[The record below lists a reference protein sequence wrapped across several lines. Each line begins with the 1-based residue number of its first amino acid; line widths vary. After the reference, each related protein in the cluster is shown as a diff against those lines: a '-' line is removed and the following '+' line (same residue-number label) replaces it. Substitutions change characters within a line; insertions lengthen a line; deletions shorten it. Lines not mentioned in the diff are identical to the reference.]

1 MSDKGSCKAGHRPR
15 DYADGGP
22 GGNRIRGEGGVAG
35 VACGPEVDEVRHLT
49 VGYCKVVQGTP
60 DGSHLEFDA
69 VIVAPFEIEKLLT
82 GGVYKNKRRDCG
94 AFHGLRAPVRLFYVN
109 GLLGKKYFQSGV
121 KKAGLGFQLELIG
134 RHDVP
139 LADVEFLSLLRHRI

>member
-1 MSDKGSCKAGHRPR
+1 M
-15 DYADGGP
+15 
-22 GGNRIRGEGGVAG
+22 
-35 VACGPEVDEVRHLT
+35 DEVRHLT
-49 VGYCKVVQGTP
+49 VGYCKIIQGTT

-109 GLLGKKYFQSGV
+109 GLLGKKYFQAGV
-121 KKAGLGFQLELIG
+121 NQAGLGFQLELIG